1 MCSFGK
7 FIRNWWFGLV
17 LGFVYLAVFNLWQV
31 LNREWI
37 VRSSVAVSIGLFAVF
52 IAALRQKYFLNRWDA
67 LLHASVILD
76 ILLEGTLIPEH
87 QTHGFYLCAVG
98 FAVVIG
104 GYRIYLEKRRA
115 AQDGTATALATPV
128 KNVGH

>member
-1 MCSFGK
+1 MYSLNK

-37 VRSSVAVSIGLFAVF
+37 VLSSVAVSLGLLAVF
-52 IAALRQKYFLNRWDA
+52 IAAVRQKYFFNRWDA

-76 ILLEGTLIPEH
+76 ILLEGILLPEH
-87 QTHGFYLCAVG
+87 QTRGFYLCALG

-104 GYRIYLEKRRA
+104 GYRIYLGKGRA
-115 AQDGTATALATPV
+115 VQTGGSTALAQ
-128 KNVGH
+128 

>member
-1 MCSFGK
+1 MK
-7 FIRNWWFGLV
+7 LIRNWYFGLV
-17 LGFVYLAVFNLWQV
+17 LGIVYLAVFNLWQV

-37 VRSSVAVSIGLFAVF
+37 VLSSVTVSFLLFGMF
-52 IAALRQKYFLNRWDA
+52 MAAIKQNYFLNRWDA

-87 QTHGFYLCAVG
+87 QTRGFYLCAVG

-104 GYRIYLEKRRA
+104 GYRIYLGKRRA
-115 AQDGTATALATPV
+115 TQTGSNTALAGEI

>member
-1 MCSFGK
+1 MK
-7 FIRNWWFGLV
+7 LIRNWYFGLV
-17 LGFVYLAVFNLWQV
+17 LSIVYLAVFNLWHV
-31 LNREWI
+31 LTREWI
-37 VRSSVAVSIGLFAVF
+37 VLSSVTVSFLLFGMF
-52 IAALRQKYFLNRWDA
+52 MAAIKQNYFLNRWDA

-87 QTHGFYLCAVG
+87 QTRGFYLCAVG

-104 GYRIYLEKRRA
+104 GYRIYLGKRRA
-115 AQDGTATALATPV
+115 TQTGGNTALAGEI

>member
-1 MCSFGK
+1 MCALHK
-7 FIRNWWFGLV
+7 FIRNWCFGLV

-31 LNREWI
+31 LDREWI
-37 VRSSVAVSIGLFAVF
+37 VLSSTAVSIGLFAVF
-52 IAALRQKYFLNRWDA
+52 MVALRQKYFLNRWDA

-87 QTHGFYLCAVG
+87 QTNGFYLCAVC
-98 FAVVIG
+98 FAVVSG
-104 GYRIYLEKRRA
+104 GYRIYLEKRRS
-115 AQDGTATALATPV
+115 AQTGSNTALASPI